1 MESPGRYVAQVWHEV
16 LMNSATAE
24 DVAKYAPLAGRSPV
38 ELRILLLAG
47 STQDLPLSAYAEA
60 LHLPK
65 STLTSI
71 LQRLERQGYLHR
83 TPRETDALRLLDPHG
98 ARRRILP
105 HLPRLPA
112 GLGRTHPARS
122 EPGGAA
128 TASGP
133 AAKNSVLYGQEA
145 VTWILPLTKPPSPET
160 LSSSPALVEGLAGKP
175 PLAFAALGAFVLL
188 TDIDR
193 ARGEQATAAVNLRF
207 PQAAHFLHAD
217 LSDKEA
223 VAALCEKVLA
233 QYGCPDI
240 LFHNAAV
247 VVTGQ
252 VGAVPF
258 QAWEHS
264 YAVNLRAPILL
275 TSSFL
280 PHMRKR
286 DRGCV
291 VFVSSSGAAPY
302 LNAYEVFKT
311 AQGEFSNGLAAELE
325 GTHIYT
331 YTIAPGL
338 VRTQT
343 AEDSIQAVAAHM
355 GLSTEAFY
363 REQAAHT
370 LSPRRQ
376 DREFALSTL
385 ERFHLPRAG
394 DLLSPSPSRVLGD
407 RKGPHHTSRNR
418 GACPSP
424 CPVDTQFLTRSRP
437 STTAGCSATS
447 LNGNG
452 CCETLR
458 NEWGF
463 RQRPWITPCKPLGT
477 P

>member
-1 MESPGRYVAQVWHEV
+1 MD
-16 LMNSATAE
+16 LTFDKTA
-24 DVAKYAPLAGRSPV
+24 LAGHTV
-38 ELRILLLAG
+38 LLTGAG
-47 STQDLPLSAYAEA
+47 GG
-60 LHLPK
+60 
-65 STLTSI
+65 I
-71 LQRLERQGYLHR
+71 G
-83 TPRETDALRLLDPHG
+83 RETA
-98 ARRRILP
+98 
-105 HLPRLPA
+105 
-112 GLGRTHPARS
+112 
-122 EPGGAA
+122 
-128 TASGP
+128 
-133 AAKNSVLYGQEA
+133 
-145 VTWILPLTKPPSPET
+145 
-160 LSSSPALVEGLAGKP
+160 
-175 PLAFAALGAFVLL
+175 LAFAALGAFVLL

-252 VGAVPF
+252 VGAIPF

-311 AQGEFSNGLAAELE
+311 AQGEFSSGLAVELE

-343 AEDSIQAVAAHM
+343 AEESIQAVAAHM

-370 LSPRRQ
+370 LSPQ
-376 DREFALSTL
+376 EAGQGFALSTL
-385 ERFHLPRAG
+385 SASTYHGQEISSLQALHECLGTGRDRTTPPETEAPALPPALLMRIFDTFQAQYHVWLQRNLFERQWVLRDFKKRVGLPAEAVDNTLQTARNTLERGERPTLSPALFAKLQAYWQHQYTLLQSFEKDPDQREAYG
-394 DLLSPSPSRVLGD
+394 RQIQAWIADLQQLLDLL
-407 RKGPHHTSRNR
+407 
-418 GACPSP
+418 
-424 CPVDTQFLTRSRP
+424 
-437 STTAGCSATS
+437 
-447 LNGNG
+447 
-452 CCETLR
+452 
-458 NEWGF
+458 
-463 RQRPWITPCKPLGT
+463 
-477 P
+477 

>member
-1 MESPGRYVAQVWHEV
+1 MDLTFDKTALTGNTV
-16 LMNSATAE
+16 LLTG
-24 DVAKYAPLAGRSPV
+24 AGGG
-38 ELRILLLAG
+38 IG
-47 STQDLPLSAYAEA
+47 
-60 LHLPK
+60 
-65 STLTSI
+65 
-71 LQRLERQGYLHR
+71 
-83 TPRETDALRLLDPHG
+83 RETA
-98 ARRRILP
+98 
-105 HLPRLPA
+105 
-112 GLGRTHPARS
+112 
-122 EPGGAA
+122 
-128 TASGP
+128 
-133 AAKNSVLYGQEA
+133 
-145 VTWILPLTKPPSPET
+145 
-160 LSSSPALVEGLAGKP
+160 
-175 PLAFAALGAFVLL
+175 LAFAALGAFVLL

-264 YAVNLRAPILL
+264 YAVNLRATILL

-370 LSPRRQ
+370 LSPQ
-376 DREFALSTL
+376 EAGQGFALSTL
-385 ERFHLPRAG
+385 SASTYHGQEISSLQALHECLGTGRDRTTPPATEAPALPPALLIRIFDTFQAQYHGWLQRNLFERQWVLRDFKKRVGLPAEAVDNTLQTARNTLERGESPTLSPALFAKLQAYWQHQYTLLQSFEKDPDQREAYG
-394 DLLSPSPSRVLGD
+394 RQIQAWIADLQQLLDLL
-407 RKGPHHTSRNR
+407 
-418 GACPSP
+418 
-424 CPVDTQFLTRSRP
+424 
-437 STTAGCSATS
+437 
-447 LNGNG
+447 
-452 CCETLR
+452 
-458 NEWGF
+458 
-463 RQRPWITPCKPLGT
+463 
-477 P
+477 

>member
-1 MESPGRYVAQVWHEV
+1 MDLTFDKTALTGNTV
-16 LMNSATAE
+16 LLTG
-24 DVAKYAPLAGRSPV
+24 AGGG
-38 ELRILLLAG
+38 IG
-47 STQDLPLSAYAEA
+47 
-60 LHLPK
+60 
-65 STLTSI
+65 
-71 LQRLERQGYLHR
+71 
-83 TPRETDALRLLDPHG
+83 RETA
-98 ARRRILP
+98 
-105 HLPRLPA
+105 
-112 GLGRTHPARS
+112 
-122 EPGGAA
+122 
-128 TASGP
+128 
-133 AAKNSVLYGQEA
+133 
-145 VTWILPLTKPPSPET
+145 
-160 LSSSPALVEGLAGKP
+160 
-175 PLAFAALGAFVLL
+175 LAFAALGAFVLL

-331 YTIAPGL
+331 L
-338 VRTQT
+338 
-343 AEDSIQAVAAHM
+343 
-355 GLSTEAFY
+355 
-363 REQAAHT
+363 
-370 LSPRRQ
+370 
-376 DREFALSTL
+376 
-385 ERFHLPRAG
+385 
-394 DLLSPSPSRVLGD
+394 
-407 RKGPHHTSRNR
+407 
-418 GACPSP
+418 
-424 CPVDTQFLTRSRP
+424 
-437 STTAGCSATS
+437 S
-447 LNGNG
+447 LNIFYYIF
-452 CCETLR
+452 L
-458 NEWGF
+458 
-463 RQRPWITPCKPLGT
+463 
-477 P
+477 

>member
-1 MESPGRYVAQVWHEV
+1 MDRTFDKTALTGNTV
-16 LMNSATAE
+16 LLTG
-24 DVAKYAPLAGRSPV
+24 AGGG
-38 ELRILLLAG
+38 IG
-47 STQDLPLSAYAEA
+47 
-60 LHLPK
+60 
-65 STLTSI
+65 
-71 LQRLERQGYLHR
+71 
-83 TPRETDALRLLDPHG
+83 RETA
-98 ARRRILP
+98 
-105 HLPRLPA
+105 
-112 GLGRTHPARS
+112 
-122 EPGGAA
+122 
-128 TASGP
+128 
-133 AAKNSVLYGQEA
+133 
-145 VTWILPLTKPPSPET
+145 
-160 LSSSPALVEGLAGKP
+160 
-175 PLAFAALGAFVLL
+175 LAFAALGAFVLL

-193 ARGEQATAAVNLRF
+193 VRGERATAAVNLRF

-311 AQGEFSNGLAAELE
+311 AQGEFSSGLAAELE

-343 AEDSIQAVAAHM
+343 AEESIQAVAAHM
-355 GLSTEAFY
+355 GLSPEAFY

-370 LSPRRQ
+370 LSPQ
-376 DREFALSTL
+376 EAGQGFALSTL
-385 ERFHLPRAG
+385 SASTYHGQEISSLQALHECLGTGRDRTTPPATETPALPPALLMRIFDTFQAQYHGWLQRNLFERQWVLRDFKKRVGLPAEAVDNTLQTARNTLERGESPTLSPALFAKLQAYWQHQYTLLQSFEKDPNQREAYG
-394 DLLSPSPSRVLGD
+394 RQIQAWIADLQQLLDLL
-407 RKGPHHTSRNR
+407 
-418 GACPSP
+418 
-424 CPVDTQFLTRSRP
+424 
-437 STTAGCSATS
+437 
-447 LNGNG
+447 
-452 CCETLR
+452 
-458 NEWGF
+458 
-463 RQRPWITPCKPLGT
+463 
-477 P
+477 

>member
-1 MESPGRYVAQVWHEV
+1 MDRTFDKTALTGNTV
-16 LMNSATAE
+16 LLTG
-24 DVAKYAPLAGRSPV
+24 AGGG
-38 ELRILLLAG
+38 IG
-47 STQDLPLSAYAEA
+47 
-60 LHLPK
+60 
-65 STLTSI
+65 
-71 LQRLERQGYLHR
+71 
-83 TPRETDALRLLDPHG
+83 RETA
-98 ARRRILP
+98 
-105 HLPRLPA
+105 
-112 GLGRTHPARS
+112 
-122 EPGGAA
+122 
-128 TASGP
+128 
-133 AAKNSVLYGQEA
+133 
-145 VTWILPLTKPPSPET
+145 
-160 LSSSPALVEGLAGKP
+160 
-175 PLAFAALGAFVLL
+175 LAFAALGAFVLL

-311 AQGEFSNGLAAELE
+311 AQGEFSSGLAAELE

-355 GLSTEAFY
+355 GLSPEAFY

-370 LSPRRQ
+370 LSPQ
-376 DREFALSTL
+376 EAGQGFALSTL
-385 ERFHLPRAG
+385 RASTYHGQEISSLQALHECLELGRDRTTPPETETPALPPALLMRIFDTFQAQYHGWLQRNLFERQWVLRDFKKRVGLPAEAVDNTLQTARNTLERGERPTLSPALFAKLQAYWQHQYTLLQSFEKDPDQREAYG
-394 DLLSPSPSRVLGD
+394 RQIHDWIADLQQLRDLL
-407 RKGPHHTSRNR
+407 
-418 GACPSP
+418 
-424 CPVDTQFLTRSRP
+424 
-437 STTAGCSATS
+437 
-447 LNGNG
+447 
-452 CCETLR
+452 
-458 NEWGF
+458 
-463 RQRPWITPCKPLGT
+463 
-477 P
+477 

>member
-1 MESPGRYVAQVWHEV
+1 MDRTFDKTALTGNTV
-16 LMNSATAE
+16 LLTG
-24 DVAKYAPLAGRSPV
+24 AGGG
-38 ELRILLLAG
+38 IG
-47 STQDLPLSAYAEA
+47 
-60 LHLPK
+60 
-65 STLTSI
+65 
-71 LQRLERQGYLHR
+71 
-83 TPRETDALRLLDPHG
+83 RETA
-98 ARRRILP
+98 
-105 HLPRLPA
+105 
-112 GLGRTHPARS
+112 
-122 EPGGAA
+122 
-128 TASGP
+128 
-133 AAKNSVLYGQEA
+133 
-145 VTWILPLTKPPSPET
+145 
-160 LSSSPALVEGLAGKP
+160 
-175 PLAFAALGAFVLL
+175 LAFAALGAFVLL

-311 AQGEFSNGLAAELE
+311 AQGEFSSGLAAELE

-355 GLSTEAFY
+355 GLSPEAFY

-370 LSPRRQ
+370 LSPQ
-376 DREFALSTL
+376 EAGQGFALSTL
-385 ERFHLPRAG
+385 RASTYHGQEISSLQALHECLELGRDRTTPPETETPALPPALLMRIFDTFQAQYHGWLQRNLFERQWVLRDFKKRVGLPAEAVDNTLQTARNTLERGESPTLSPALFAKLQAYWQHQYTLLQSFEKDPDQREAYG
-394 DLLSPSPSRVLGD
+394 RQIQAWIADLQQLLDLL
-407 RKGPHHTSRNR
+407 
-418 GACPSP
+418 
-424 CPVDTQFLTRSRP
+424 
-437 STTAGCSATS
+437 
-447 LNGNG
+447 
-452 CCETLR
+452 
-458 NEWGF
+458 
-463 RQRPWITPCKPLGT
+463 
-477 P
+477 

>member
-1 MESPGRYVAQVWHEV
+1 MDRTFDK
-16 LMNSATAE
+16 TA
-24 DVAKYAPLAGRSPV
+24 LAGHTV
-38 ELRILLLAG
+38 LLTGAG
-47 STQDLPLSAYAEA
+47 GG
-60 LHLPK
+60 
-65 STLTSI
+65 I
-71 LQRLERQGYLHR
+71 G
-83 TPRETDALRLLDPHG
+83 RETA
-98 ARRRILP
+98 
-105 HLPRLPA
+105 
-112 GLGRTHPARS
+112 
-122 EPGGAA
+122 
-128 TASGP
+128 
-133 AAKNSVLYGQEA
+133 
-145 VTWILPLTKPPSPET
+145 
-160 LSSSPALVEGLAGKP
+160 
-175 PLAFAALGAFVLL
+175 LAFAALGAFVLL

-252 VGAVPF
+252 IGAVPF

-311 AQGEFSNGLAAELE
+311 AQGEFSSGLAAELE

-370 LSPRRQ
+370 LSPQ
-376 DREFALSTL
+376 EAGQGFALSTL
-385 ERFHLPRAG
+385 RASTYHGQEISSLQALHECLELGRDRTTPPETETPALPPALLMRIFDTFQAQYHGWLQRNLFERQWVLRDFKKRVGLPAEAVDNTLQTARNTLERGESPTLSPALFAKLQAYWQHQYTLLQSFEKDPDQREAYG
-394 DLLSPSPSRVLGD
+394 RQIQAWIADLQQLLDLL
-407 RKGPHHTSRNR
+407 
-418 GACPSP
+418 
-424 CPVDTQFLTRSRP
+424 
-437 STTAGCSATS
+437 
-447 LNGNG
+447 
-452 CCETLR
+452 
-458 NEWGF
+458 
-463 RQRPWITPCKPLGT
+463 
-477 P
+477 

>member
-1 MESPGRYVAQVWHEV
+1 MDRTFDKTALTGNTV
-16 LMNSATAE
+16 LLTG
-24 DVAKYAPLAGRSPV
+24 AGGG
-38 ELRILLLAG
+38 IG
-47 STQDLPLSAYAEA
+47 
-60 LHLPK
+60 
-65 STLTSI
+65 
-71 LQRLERQGYLHR
+71 
-83 TPRETDALRLLDPHG
+83 RETA
-98 ARRRILP
+98 
-105 HLPRLPA
+105 
-112 GLGRTHPARS
+112 
-122 EPGGAA
+122 
-128 TASGP
+128 
-133 AAKNSVLYGQEA
+133 
-145 VTWILPLTKPPSPET
+145 
-160 LSSSPALVEGLAGKP
+160 
-175 PLAFAALGAFVLL
+175 LAFAALGAFVLL

-193 ARGEQATAAVNLRF
+193 ARGERATAAVNLRF

-223 VAALCEKVLA
+223 VVALCEKVLA

-311 AQGEFSNGLAAELE
+311 AQGEFSSGLAAELE

-343 AEDSIQAVAAHM
+343 AEESIQAVAAHM
-355 GLSTEAFY
+355 GLSPEAFY

-370 LSPRRQ
+370 LSPQ
-376 DREFALSTL
+376 EAGQGFALSTL
-385 ERFHLPRAG
+385 RASTYHGQEISSLQALHECLELGRDRTTPPETETPALPPALLMRIFDTFQAQYHGWLQRNLFERQWVLRDFKKRVGLPAEAVDNTLQTARNTLERGERPTLSPALFAKLQAYWQHQYTLLQSFEKDPDQREAYG
-394 DLLSPSPSRVLGD
+394 RQIQAWIADLQQLLDLL
-407 RKGPHHTSRNR
+407 
-418 GACPSP
+418 
-424 CPVDTQFLTRSRP
+424 
-437 STTAGCSATS
+437 
-447 LNGNG
+447 
-452 CCETLR
+452 
-458 NEWGF
+458 
-463 RQRPWITPCKPLGT
+463 
-477 P
+477 

>member
-1 MESPGRYVAQVWHEV
+1 MDRTFDK
-16 LMNSATAE
+16 TA
-24 DVAKYAPLAGRSPV
+24 LAGRTV
-38 ELRILLLAG
+38 LLTGAG
-47 STQDLPLSAYAEA
+47 GG
-60 LHLPK
+60 
-65 STLTSI
+65 I
-71 LQRLERQGYLHR
+71 G
-83 TPRETDALRLLDPHG
+83 RETA
-98 ARRRILP
+98 
-105 HLPRLPA
+105 
-112 GLGRTHPARS
+112 
-122 EPGGAA
+122 
-128 TASGP
+128 
-133 AAKNSVLYGQEA
+133 
-145 VTWILPLTKPPSPET
+145 
-160 LSSSPALVEGLAGKP
+160 
-175 PLAFAALGAFVLL
+175 LAFAALGAFVLL

-193 ARGEQATAAVNLRF
+193 ARGERATAAVNLRF

-223 VAALCEKVLA
+223 VVALCEKVLA

-252 VGAVPF
+252 IGAVPF

-311 AQGEFSNGLAAELE
+311 AQGEFSSGLAAELE

-370 LSPRRQ
+370 LSPQ
-376 DREFALSTL
+376 EAGQGFALSTL
-385 ERFHLPRAG
+385 RASTYHGQEISSLQALHECLELGRDRTTPPETETPALPPALLMRIFDTFQAQYHGWLQRNLFERQWVLRDFKKRVGLPAEAVDNTLQTARNTLERGESPTLSPALFAKLQAYWQHQYTLLQSFEKDPDQREAYG
-394 DLLSPSPSRVLGD
+394 RQIQAWIADLQQLLDLL
-407 RKGPHHTSRNR
+407 
-418 GACPSP
+418 
-424 CPVDTQFLTRSRP
+424 
-437 STTAGCSATS
+437 
-447 LNGNG
+447 
-452 CCETLR
+452 
-458 NEWGF
+458 
-463 RQRPWITPCKPLGT
+463 
-477 P
+477 

>member
-1 MESPGRYVAQVWHEV
+1 MDLTFDKTALTGNTV
-16 LMNSATAE
+16 LLTG
-24 DVAKYAPLAGRSPV
+24 AGGG
-38 ELRILLLAG
+38 IG
-47 STQDLPLSAYAEA
+47 
-60 LHLPK
+60 
-65 STLTSI
+65 
-71 LQRLERQGYLHR
+71 
-83 TPRETDALRLLDPHG
+83 RETA
-98 ARRRILP
+98 
-105 HLPRLPA
+105 
-112 GLGRTHPARS
+112 
-122 EPGGAA
+122 
-128 TASGP
+128 
-133 AAKNSVLYGQEA
+133 
-145 VTWILPLTKPPSPET
+145 
-160 LSSSPALVEGLAGKP
+160 
-175 PLAFAALGAFVLL
+175 LAFAALGAFVLL

-252 VGAVPF
+252 IGTVPF

-370 LSPRRQ
+370 LSPQ
-376 DREFALSTL
+376 EAGQGFALSTL
-385 ERFHLPRAG
+385 SASTYHGQEISSLQALHECLGTGRDRTTPPATEAPALPPALLIRIFDTFQAQYHGWLQRNLFERQWVLRDFKKRVGLPAEAVDNTLQTARNTLERGESPTLSPALFAKLQAYWQHQYTLLQSFEKDPDQREAYG
-394 DLLSPSPSRVLGD
+394 RQIQAWIADLQQLLDLL
-407 RKGPHHTSRNR
+407 
-418 GACPSP
+418 
-424 CPVDTQFLTRSRP
+424 
-437 STTAGCSATS
+437 
-447 LNGNG
+447 
-452 CCETLR
+452 
-458 NEWGF
+458 
-463 RQRPWITPCKPLGT
+463 
-477 P
+477 

>member
-1 MESPGRYVAQVWHEV
+1 MDRTFDKTALTGNTV
-16 LMNSATAE
+16 LLTG
-24 DVAKYAPLAGRSPV
+24 AGGG
-38 ELRILLLAG
+38 IG
-47 STQDLPLSAYAEA
+47 
-60 LHLPK
+60 
-65 STLTSI
+65 
-71 LQRLERQGYLHR
+71 
-83 TPRETDALRLLDPHG
+83 RETA
-98 ARRRILP
+98 
-105 HLPRLPA
+105 
-112 GLGRTHPARS
+112 
-122 EPGGAA
+122 
-128 TASGP
+128 
-133 AAKNSVLYGQEA
+133 
-145 VTWILPLTKPPSPET
+145 
-160 LSSSPALVEGLAGKP
+160 
-175 PLAFAALGAFVLL
+175 LAFAALGAFVLL

-311 AQGEFSNGLAAELE
+311 AQGEFSSGLAAELE

-355 GLSTEAFY
+355 GLSPEAFY

-370 LSPRRQ
+370 LSPQ
-376 DREFALSTL
+376 EAGQGFALSTL
-385 ERFHLPRAG
+385 RASTYHGQEISSLQALHECLELGRDRTTPPETETPALPPALLMRIFDTFQAQYHGWLQRNLFERQWVLRDFKKRVGLPAEAVDNTLQTARNTLERGERPTLSPALFAKLQAYWQHQYTLLQSFEKDPDQREAYG
-394 DLLSPSPSRVLGD
+394 RQIQAWIADLQQLRDLLLPYQDKRSPADPQSGQIVSPKIAQFWA
-407 RKGPHHTSRNR
+407 KGRNR
-418 GACPSP
+418 F
-424 CPVDTQFLTRSRP
+424 Q
-437 STTAGCSATS
+437 
-447 LNGNG
+447 
-452 CCETLR
+452 
-458 NEWGF
+458 
-463 RQRPWITPCKPLGT
+463 
-477 P
+477 

>member
-1 MESPGRYVAQVWHEV
+1 MDRTFDKTALTGNTV
-16 LMNSATAE
+16 LLTG
-24 DVAKYAPLAGRSPV
+24 AGGG
-38 ELRILLLAG
+38 IG
-47 STQDLPLSAYAEA
+47 
-60 LHLPK
+60 
-65 STLTSI
+65 
-71 LQRLERQGYLHR
+71 
-83 TPRETDALRLLDPHG
+83 RETA
-98 ARRRILP
+98 
-105 HLPRLPA
+105 
-112 GLGRTHPARS
+112 
-122 EPGGAA
+122 
-128 TASGP
+128 
-133 AAKNSVLYGQEA
+133 
-145 VTWILPLTKPPSPET
+145 
-160 LSSSPALVEGLAGKP
+160 
-175 PLAFAALGAFVLL
+175 LAFAALGAFVLL

-193 ARGEQATAAVNLRF
+193 ARGERATAAVNLRF

-223 VAALCEKVLA
+223 VAALCEKVLD

-311 AQGEFSNGLAAELE
+311 AQGEFSSGLAAELE

-355 GLSTEAFY
+355 GLSPEAFY

-370 LSPRRQ
+370 LSPQ
-376 DREFALSTL
+376 EAGQGFALSTL
-385 ERFHLPRAG
+385 RASTYHGQEISSLQALHECLELGRDRTTPPETETPALPPALLMRIFDTFQAQYHGWLQRNLFERQWVLRDFKKRVGLPAEAVDNTLQTARNTLERGERPTLSPALFAKLQAYWQHQYTLLQSFEKDPDQREAYG
-394 DLLSPSPSRVLGD
+394 RQIQAWIADLQQLRDLL
-407 RKGPHHTSRNR
+407 
-418 GACPSP
+418 
-424 CPVDTQFLTRSRP
+424 
-437 STTAGCSATS
+437 
-447 LNGNG
+447 
-452 CCETLR
+452 
-458 NEWGF
+458 
-463 RQRPWITPCKPLGT
+463 
-477 P
+477 

>member
-1 MESPGRYVAQVWHEV
+1 MDRTFDKTALTGNTV
-16 LMNSATAE
+16 LLTG
-24 DVAKYAPLAGRSPV
+24 AGGG
-38 ELRILLLAG
+38 IG
-47 STQDLPLSAYAEA
+47 
-60 LHLPK
+60 
-65 STLTSI
+65 
-71 LQRLERQGYLHR
+71 
-83 TPRETDALRLLDPHG
+83 RETA
-98 ARRRILP
+98 
-105 HLPRLPA
+105 
-112 GLGRTHPARS
+112 
-122 EPGGAA
+122 
-128 TASGP
+128 
-133 AAKNSVLYGQEA
+133 
-145 VTWILPLTKPPSPET
+145 
-160 LSSSPALVEGLAGKP
+160 
-175 PLAFAALGAFVLL
+175 LAFAALGAFVLL

-193 ARGEQATAAVNLRF
+193 ARGERATAAVNLRF

-223 VAALCEKVLA
+223 VVALCEKVLA

-247 VVTGQ
+247 AVTGQ

-311 AQGEFSNGLAAELE
+311 AQGEFSSGLAAELE

-343 AEDSIQAVAAHM
+343 AEESIQAVAALM
-355 GLSTEAFY
+355 GLSPEAFY

-370 LSPRRQ
+370 LSPQ
-376 DREFALSTL
+376 EAGQGFALSTL
-385 ERFHLPRAG
+385 RASTYHGQEISSLQALHECLELGRDRTTPPETETPALPPALLMRIFDTFQAQYHGWLQRNLFERQWVLRDFKKRVGLPAEAVDNTLQTARNTLERGERPTLSPALFAKLQAYWQHQYTLLQSFEKDPDQREAYG
-394 DLLSPSPSRVLGD
+394 RQIQAWIADLQQLLDLL
-407 RKGPHHTSRNR
+407 
-418 GACPSP
+418 
-424 CPVDTQFLTRSRP
+424 
-437 STTAGCSATS
+437 
-447 LNGNG
+447 
-452 CCETLR
+452 
-458 NEWGF
+458 
-463 RQRPWITPCKPLGT
+463 
-477 P
+477 

>member
-1 MESPGRYVAQVWHEV
+1 MDRTFDKTALTGNTV
-16 LMNSATAE
+16 LLTG
-24 DVAKYAPLAGRSPV
+24 AGGG
-38 ELRILLLAG
+38 IG
-47 STQDLPLSAYAEA
+47 
-60 LHLPK
+60 
-65 STLTSI
+65 
-71 LQRLERQGYLHR
+71 
-83 TPRETDALRLLDPHG
+83 RETA
-98 ARRRILP
+98 
-105 HLPRLPA
+105 
-112 GLGRTHPARS
+112 
-122 EPGGAA
+122 
-128 TASGP
+128 
-133 AAKNSVLYGQEA
+133 
-145 VTWILPLTKPPSPET
+145 
-160 LSSSPALVEGLAGKP
+160 
-175 PLAFAALGAFVLL
+175 LAFAALGAFVLL

-193 ARGEQATAAVNLRF
+193 ARGERATAAVNLRF

-311 AQGEFSNGLAAELE
+311 AQGEFSSGLAAELE

-370 LSPRRQ
+370 LSPQ
-376 DREFALSTL
+376 EAGQGFALSTL
-385 ERFHLPRAG
+385 RASTYHGQEISSLQALHECLEPGRDRTTPPATETPALPPALLMRIFDTFQAQYHGWLQRNLFERQWVLRDFKKRVGLPAEAVDNTLQTARNTLERGESPTLSPALFAKLQAYWQHQYTLLQSFEKDPDQREAYG
-394 DLLSPSPSRVLGD
+394 RQIQAWIADLQQLLDLL
-407 RKGPHHTSRNR
+407 
-418 GACPSP
+418 
-424 CPVDTQFLTRSRP
+424 
-437 STTAGCSATS
+437 
-447 LNGNG
+447 
-452 CCETLR
+452 
-458 NEWGF
+458 
-463 RQRPWITPCKPLGT
+463 
-477 P
+477 

>member
-1 MESPGRYVAQVWHEV
+1 MDRTFDKTALTGNTV
-16 LMNSATAE
+16 LLTG
-24 DVAKYAPLAGRSPV
+24 AGGG
-38 ELRILLLAG
+38 IG
-47 STQDLPLSAYAEA
+47 
-60 LHLPK
+60 
-65 STLTSI
+65 
-71 LQRLERQGYLHR
+71 
-83 TPRETDALRLLDPHG
+83 RETA
-98 ARRRILP
+98 
-105 HLPRLPA
+105 
-112 GLGRTHPARS
+112 
-122 EPGGAA
+122 
-128 TASGP
+128 
-133 AAKNSVLYGQEA
+133 
-145 VTWILPLTKPPSPET
+145 
-160 LSSSPALVEGLAGKP
+160 
-175 PLAFAALGAFVLL
+175 LAFAALGAFVLL

-252 VGAVPF
+252 IGAVPF

-286 DRGCV
+286 NRGCV

-311 AQGEFSNGLAAELE
+311 AQGEFSSGLAVELE

-343 AEDSIQAVAAHM
+343 AEESIQAVAAHM

-370 LSPRRQ
+370 LSPQ
-376 DREFALSTL
+376 EAGQGFALSTL
-385 ERFHLPRAG
+385 SASTYHGQEISSLQALHECLGTGRDRTTPPATEAPALPPALLMRIFDTFQAQYHGWLQRNLFERQWVLRDFKKRVGLPAEAVDNTLQTARNTLERGERPTLSPALFAKLQAYWQHQYTLLQSFEKDPDQREAYG
-394 DLLSPSPSRVLGD
+394 RQIQAWIADLQQLLDLL
-407 RKGPHHTSRNR
+407 
-418 GACPSP
+418 
-424 CPVDTQFLTRSRP
+424 
-437 STTAGCSATS
+437 
-447 LNGNG
+447 
-452 CCETLR
+452 
-458 NEWGF
+458 
-463 RQRPWITPCKPLGT
+463 
-477 P
+477 

>member
-1 MESPGRYVAQVWHEV
+1 MDLTVDK
-16 LMNSATAE
+16 TA
-24 DVAKYAPLAGRSPV
+24 LAGRTV
-38 ELRILLLAG
+38 LLTGAG
-47 STQDLPLSAYAEA
+47 GG
-60 LHLPK
+60 
-65 STLTSI
+65 I
-71 LQRLERQGYLHR
+71 G
-83 TPRETDALRLLDPHG
+83 RETA
-98 ARRRILP
+98 
-105 HLPRLPA
+105 
-112 GLGRTHPARS
+112 
-122 EPGGAA
+122 
-128 TASGP
+128 
-133 AAKNSVLYGQEA
+133 
-145 VTWILPLTKPPSPET
+145 
-160 LSSSPALVEGLAGKP
+160 
-175 PLAFAALGAFVLL
+175 LAFAALGAFVLL

-193 ARGEQATAAVNLRF
+193 ARGERATAAVNLRF

-311 AQGEFSNGLAAELE
+311 AQGEFSSGLAAELE

-355 GLSTEAFY
+355 GLSPEAFY

-370 LSPRRQ
+370 LSPQ
-376 DREFALSTL
+376 EAGQGFALSTL
-385 ERFHLPRAG
+385 SASTYHGQEISSLQALHECLGTGRDRTTPPATEAPALPPALLMRIFDTFQAQYHGWLQRNLFERQWVLRDFKKRVGLPAEAVDNTLQTARNTLERGERPTLSPALFAKLQAYWQHQYTLLQSFEKDPDQREAYG
-394 DLLSPSPSRVLGD
+394 RQIQAWIADLQQLLDLL
-407 RKGPHHTSRNR
+407 
-418 GACPSP
+418 
-424 CPVDTQFLTRSRP
+424 
-437 STTAGCSATS
+437 
-447 LNGNG
+447 
-452 CCETLR
+452 
-458 NEWGF
+458 
-463 RQRPWITPCKPLGT
+463 
-477 P
+477 

>member
-1 MESPGRYVAQVWHEV
+1 MDRTFDK
-16 LMNSATAE
+16 TA
-24 DVAKYAPLAGRSPV
+24 LAGRTV
-38 ELRILLLAG
+38 LLTGAG
-47 STQDLPLSAYAEA
+47 GG
-60 LHLPK
+60 
-65 STLTSI
+65 I
-71 LQRLERQGYLHR
+71 G
-83 TPRETDALRLLDPHG
+83 RETA
-98 ARRRILP
+98 
-105 HLPRLPA
+105 
-112 GLGRTHPARS
+112 
-122 EPGGAA
+122 
-128 TASGP
+128 
-133 AAKNSVLYGQEA
+133 
-145 VTWILPLTKPPSPET
+145 
-160 LSSSPALVEGLAGKP
+160 
-175 PLAFAALGAFVLL
+175 LAFAALGAFVLL

-252 VGAVPF
+252 IGAVPF

-311 AQGEFSNGLAAELE
+311 AQGEFSSGLAAELE

-370 LSPRRQ
+370 LSPQ
-376 DREFALSTL
+376 EAGQGFALSTL
-385 ERFHLPRAG
+385 RASTYHGQEISSLQALHECLELGRDRTTPPETETPALPPALLMRIFDTFQAQYHGWLQRNLFERQWVLRDFKKRVGLPAEAVDNTLQTARNTLERGESPTLSPALFAKLQAYWQHQYTLLQSFEKDPDQREAYG
-394 DLLSPSPSRVLGD
+394 RQIQAWIADLQQLRDLL
-407 RKGPHHTSRNR
+407 
-418 GACPSP
+418 
-424 CPVDTQFLTRSRP
+424 
-437 STTAGCSATS
+437 
-447 LNGNG
+447 
-452 CCETLR
+452 
-458 NEWGF
+458 
-463 RQRPWITPCKPLGT
+463 
-477 P
+477 

>member
-1 MESPGRYVAQVWHEV
+1 MD
-16 LMNSATAE
+16 LTFDKTA
-24 DVAKYAPLAGRSPV
+24 LAGHTV
-38 ELRILLLAG
+38 LLTGAG
-47 STQDLPLSAYAEA
+47 GG
-60 LHLPK
+60 
-65 STLTSI
+65 I
-71 LQRLERQGYLHR
+71 G
-83 TPRETDALRLLDPHG
+83 RETA
-98 ARRRILP
+98 
-105 HLPRLPA
+105 
-112 GLGRTHPARS
+112 
-122 EPGGAA
+122 
-128 TASGP
+128 
-133 AAKNSVLYGQEA
+133 
-145 VTWILPLTKPPSPET
+145 
-160 LSSSPALVEGLAGKP
+160 
-175 PLAFAALGAFVLL
+175 LAFAALGAFVLL

-217 LSDKEA
+217 LSDKGA
-223 VAALCEKVLA
+223 VAALCEKVLD

-370 LSPRRQ
+370 LSPQ
-376 DREFALSTL
+376 EAGQGFALSTL
-385 ERFHLPRAG
+385 SASTYHGQEISSLQALHECLGTGRDRTTPPATEAPALPPALLIRIFDTFQAQYHGWLQRNLFERQWVLRDFKKRVGLPAEAVDNTLQTARNTLERGESPTLSPALFAKLQAYWQHQYTLLQSFEKDPDQREAYG
-394 DLLSPSPSRVLGD
+394 RQIQAWIADLQQLLDLL
-407 RKGPHHTSRNR
+407 
-418 GACPSP
+418 
-424 CPVDTQFLTRSRP
+424 
-437 STTAGCSATS
+437 
-447 LNGNG
+447 
-452 CCETLR
+452 
-458 NEWGF
+458 
-463 RQRPWITPCKPLGT
+463 
-477 P
+477 

>member
-1 MESPGRYVAQVWHEV
+1 MD
-16 LMNSATAE
+16 LTFDKTA
-24 DVAKYAPLAGRSPV
+24 LAGHTV
-38 ELRILLLAG
+38 LLTGAG
-47 STQDLPLSAYAEA
+47 GG
-60 LHLPK
+60 
-65 STLTSI
+65 I
-71 LQRLERQGYLHR
+71 G
-83 TPRETDALRLLDPHG
+83 RETA
-98 ARRRILP
+98 
-105 HLPRLPA
+105 
-112 GLGRTHPARS
+112 
-122 EPGGAA
+122 
-128 TASGP
+128 
-133 AAKNSVLYGQEA
+133 
-145 VTWILPLTKPPSPET
+145 
-160 LSSSPALVEGLAGKP
+160 
-175 PLAFAALGAFVLL
+175 LAFAALGAFVLL

-193 ARGEQATAAVNLRF
+193 ARGERATAAVNLRF

-311 AQGEFSNGLAAELE
+311 AQGEFSSGLAAELE

-370 LSPRRQ
+370 LSPQ
-376 DREFALSTL
+376 EAGQGFALSTL
-385 ERFHLPRAG
+385 RASTYHGQEISSLQALHECLEPGRDRTTPPATETPALPPALLMRIFDTFQAQYHGWLQRNLFERQWVLRDFKKRVGLPAEAVDNTLQTARNTLERGESPTLSPALFAKLQAYWQHQYTLLQSFEKDPDQREAYG
-394 DLLSPSPSRVLGD
+394 RQIQAWIADLQQLLDLL
-407 RKGPHHTSRNR
+407 
-418 GACPSP
+418 
-424 CPVDTQFLTRSRP
+424 
-437 STTAGCSATS
+437 
-447 LNGNG
+447 
-452 CCETLR
+452 
-458 NEWGF
+458 
-463 RQRPWITPCKPLGT
+463 
-477 P
+477 